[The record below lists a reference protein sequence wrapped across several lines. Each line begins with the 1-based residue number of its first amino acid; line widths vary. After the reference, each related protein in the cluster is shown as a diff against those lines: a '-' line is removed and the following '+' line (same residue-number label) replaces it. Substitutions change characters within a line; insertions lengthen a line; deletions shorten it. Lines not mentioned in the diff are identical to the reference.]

1 MDHKAQYINYS
12 NNVSKIYIFTFFC
25 ASFCFFLR
33 RWEEKEKDAENRV
46 ERVGCFS
53 FFFQKG
59 GKRCFFGL

>member
-1 MDHKAQYINYS
+1 MDHKAQHINLIQTTFQ
-12 NNVSKIYIFTFFC
+12 KIYLL
-25 ASFCFFLR
+25 SFALAFAFLR

-59 GKRCFFGL
+59 GKGCFFGL